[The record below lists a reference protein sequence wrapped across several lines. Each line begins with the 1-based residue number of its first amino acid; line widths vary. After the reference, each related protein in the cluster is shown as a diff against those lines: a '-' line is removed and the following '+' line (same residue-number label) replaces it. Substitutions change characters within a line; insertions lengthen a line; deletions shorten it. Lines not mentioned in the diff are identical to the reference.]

1 MDFESNA
8 NVSQINE
15 SLDIEDSIDR
25 LVDNISDS
33 GNQLESKELKIEE
46 MQTVLSQISIFNK
59 LSHGLIDIKLNN
71 NLSIRRT
78 ECHQYVLLIET
89 DNNLID
95 ININSNYWK
104 LNLQIRSSES
114 DDNQNYSL
122 IQCESIELNRFLSS
136 ETVVITLELSE
147 FEYKSL
153 PLLIDVSLVF
163 KIPLNLIKYIY
174 ETNNLSE
181 IQTIF
186 DIQLTQ
192 WTLNEFH
199 FLSFIPNADQ
209 CFDLKELI
217 RKELNSMNRLEEEGY
232 ESVNE
237 NERKLYRNGIFFMI
251 ETIKETINIEPND
264 NICLQMIKYL
274 IPKKIPVDCI
284 AINNS
289 GASVEAFYFGHNIK
303 LIATL
308 LEAQPNFVN
317 ISIEAKNLSVI
328 TTIRKCL
335 IQLLNVSFLQ
345 FDLLINK

>member
-15 SLDIEDSIDR
+15 SLDIEDNIDR

-33 GNQLESKELKIEE
+33 GDQLENKELKIEQ
-46 MQTVLSQISIFNK
+46 MQTILSQISIFNK
-59 LSHGLIDIKLNN
+59 LRDGLIDIKFNN
-71 NLSIRRT
+71 NLSICRT
-78 ECHQYVLLIET
+78 ECHQYVLLVQI
-89 DNNLID
+89 DKNLID

-136 ETVVITLELSE
+136 ERVAIILELSE

-163 KIPLNLIKYIY
+163 KIPLNLIEYIY
-174 ETNNLSE
+174 ETNDLSE

-186 DIQLTQ
+186 DIQITQ

-199 FLSFIPNADQ
+199 FLSFTPNADQ
-209 CFDLKELI
+209 CFDFKELI
-217 RKELNSMNRLEEEGY
+217 RKELNSMNRLEEEDY
-232 ESVNE
+232 ESVDE
-237 NERKLYRNGIFFMI
+237 NESKLCRSGIFLMV
-251 ETIKETINIEPND
+251 ETIKETINIESND
-264 NICLQMIKYL
+264 NICVEMIKYL
-274 IPKKIPVDCI
+274 IPKPIPVDCI
-284 AINNS
+284 AISNGS
-289 GASVEAFYFGHNIK
+289 ASLEAFYFGHNVK

-308 LEAQPNFVN
+308 FEAQPNFVN

-328 TTIRKCL
+328 TTIRKSL
-335 IQLLNVSFLQ
+335 IQLLNVSFPQ
-345 FDLLINK
+345 FD